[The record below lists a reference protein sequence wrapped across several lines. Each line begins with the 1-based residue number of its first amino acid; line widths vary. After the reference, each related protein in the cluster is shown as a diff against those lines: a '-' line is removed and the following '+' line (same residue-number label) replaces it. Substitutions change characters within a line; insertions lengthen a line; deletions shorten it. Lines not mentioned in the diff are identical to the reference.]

1 MLGAAAHS
9 FVEWPIFSALAP
21 LASRATSLGRH
32 PPRSGFVQLSLAGL
46 MNATGRG
53 QDSALT
59 AA

>member
-32 PPRSGFVQLSLAGL
+32 PPRSGFVQLYFTGHA
-46 MNATGRG
+46 NAP
-53 QDSALT
+53 
-59 AA
+59 AADRITR